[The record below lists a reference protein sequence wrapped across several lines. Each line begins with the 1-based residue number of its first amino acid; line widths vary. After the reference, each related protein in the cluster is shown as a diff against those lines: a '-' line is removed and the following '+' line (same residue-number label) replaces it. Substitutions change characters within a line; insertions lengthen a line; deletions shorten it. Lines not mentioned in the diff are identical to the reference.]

1 MHPDVSMIGV
11 SVGRIGAMRVYRRDD
26 FPMESV
32 IDALRAPGVLLKASH
47 KSETKRVGDL
57 VVKRSRQRGFAALL
71 RHSLLRRRNRHVWS
85 AARYLESRSV
95 NIPRAYA
102 YVEFGRFG
110 LCWGHAFICGYL
122 DGYVDVEAF
131 ADAMIARGASAV
143 EVAGYLERLA
153 ETVNCLSSSGAI
165 HKDLAG
171 KNILTRNGE
180 QFTFIDL
187 DAVELD
193 CPLTDEVR
201 LRTLVQLYDS
211 FNDRWGDDL
220 LRPFVAHMLPDSND
234 INSWFERVKAGQ
246 KTRRART
253 EAIWRE
259 QGKL

>member
-1 MHPDVSMIGV
+1 MIGV
-11 SVGRIGAMRVYRRDD
+11 CVERVGGMLIHRRED
-26 FPMESV
+26 FATESV
-32 IDALRAPGVLLKASH
+32 LEAFRTPGTLLKASH
-47 KSETKRVGDL
+47 KSETKRAGDL
-57 VVKRSRQRGFAALL
+57 VVKRSRQRGIGALVRHTLL
-71 RHSLLRRRNRHVWS
+71 RGRNRHVWT
-85 AARYLESRSV
+85 AARYLESRGVS
-95 NIPRAYA
+95 IPRAYA
-102 YVEFGRFG
+102 YIEYGRFG
-110 LCWGHAFICGYL
+110 LCWGHAFICSYL

-131 ADAMIARGASAV
+131 ADGMIARGVSAV
-143 EVAGYLERLA
+143 EVAGYLKWLA

-171 KNILTRNGE
+171 KNILTRDGE
-180 QFTFIDL
+180 QFTLIDL

-193 CPLTDEVR
+193 CPLTGEIR
-201 LRTLVQLYDS
+201 LSTLVQLYDS

-234 INSWFERVKAGQ
+234 IDSWFERVKAGQ